1 MYSANEANPSF
12 NHKSSHQF
20 IVTKLPNHWTHKR
33 GEKRGLIIEEK
44 KKTTSSII
52 DSDGIKSRS
61 GRYLVG
67 QFVRYDENDALFS
80 SRRRRVIVH
89 QEGTFTKDDETP
101 VLHCPCKKGKR
112 KRTLRRPFCKLKR
125 RRMRKEV
132 DAVPVPALK
141 SGTETR
147 SSFGNG

>member
-1 MYSANEANPSF
+1 M
-12 NHKSSHQF
+12 
-20 IVTKLPNHWTHKR
+20 
-33 GEKRGLIIEEK
+33 
-44 KKTTSSII
+44 
-52 DSDGIKSRS
+52 
-61 GRYLVG
+61 
-67 QFVRYDENDALFS
+67 RYDENDALFS

-112 KRTLRRPFCKLKR
+112 KTTLRRPFCNLKEEEEE
-125 RRMRKEV
+125 EV
-132 DAVPVPALK
+132 DAVPVLALK